1 MIEAEPAIRQ
11 LLKLDFEPKVFQT
24 IRRSF
29 RQTINQT
36 LKTLLL
42 PMANEQADA
51 ILQHYNRARAYLEQT
66 LEKEAE
72 EKINSN
78 RRLQDEIEQKIAIY
92 NQAIAGINSCL
103 QGMLLNRHQLPAIG
117 ESDLTAILTS
127 FESAGL
133 DSSLNSSADADSVN
147 VIDSRAAEI

>member
-1 MIEAEPAIRQ
+1 MIDAESAIRQ
-11 LLKLDFEPKVFQT
+11 LLKLDFEPKVSQT

-42 PMANEQADA
+42 PVADEQSDA
-51 ILQHYNRARAYLEQT
+51 ILQQYNRARAYLEQT

-78 RRLQDEIEQKIAIY
+78 RRLQDEIEQKIATY
-92 NQAIAGINSCL
+92 NQAVAGVNSCL

-117 ESDLTAILTS
+117 ESDLMAMSTS
-127 FESAGL
+127 LESDGL
-133 DSSLNSSADADSVN
+133 DISLNS
-147 VIDSRAAEI
+147 AAEVYSIDVADIREAEI